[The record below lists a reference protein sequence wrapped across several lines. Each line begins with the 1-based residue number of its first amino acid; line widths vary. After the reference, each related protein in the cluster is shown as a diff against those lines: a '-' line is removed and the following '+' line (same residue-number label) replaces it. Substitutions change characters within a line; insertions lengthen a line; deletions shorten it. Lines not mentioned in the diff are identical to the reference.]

1 MSNAAPEDARGLDLV
16 LSFVEQEVRDGV
28 QHGFFDYE
36 LKCEVINGK
45 RRRITFKAGKS
56 HQFVITADGQQ

>member
-1 MSNAAPEDARGLDLV
+1 MNQPAPEEAPGLDVV
-16 LSFVEQEVRDGV
+16 LSFLAREIRDGV

-36 LKCEVINGK
+36 LKCEVINERK
-45 RRRITFKAGKS
+45 RRITLKAGKS